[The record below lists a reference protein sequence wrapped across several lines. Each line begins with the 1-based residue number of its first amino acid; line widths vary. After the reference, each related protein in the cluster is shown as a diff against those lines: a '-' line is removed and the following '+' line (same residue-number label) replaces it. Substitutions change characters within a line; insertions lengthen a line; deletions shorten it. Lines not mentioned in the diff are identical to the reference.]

1 MLQITQKP
9 SPIVLCILDGWGIAQ
24 DSPGNAITRA
34 SPANFN
40 NMWFSYPHA
49 LLVASGQAVGLP
61 EGQVGNSEVG
71 HINIGAGRVVFQ
83 DLLRVNNAIAD
94 GTFFDNVAFHLAVE
108 HINKHS
114 SQIHLAGLV
123 GLGSVHSSVEH
134 LYALLQLLQK
144 NNVKSSRI
152 KLHLFT
158 DGRDSPPTSGKS
170 YIAQL
175 SERLAKSDLGQ
186 IATIAGRYYA
196 MDRDNRWDR
205 TAKSY
210 QCLLGKSGNKGI
222 DPVAVLDKSYAQNTT
237 DEFVIPTII
246 VDGSGTPIGKVEEN
260 DAMIFFNYRPDRARK
275 LTKAFVLEDKDLKS
289 VKTHSGEKIKTFDR
303 GPKVKNLFF
312 VSLTRYEKAL
322 PVNKVA
328 FEPEEVT
335 MPLSGVFSERN
346 ARQLHIAETE
356 KYAHVTYFFNGG
368 FEKPFQGEDR
378 ILVASPKVASY
389 VEKPEMSA
397 AEITKK
403 FLAKLDEK
411 VYTFIVIN
419 YANADMVGHSGDI
432 SATIKGVQA
441 IDFQLGIISKA
452 ITSAGGAL
460 IITADHG
467 NAEEMI
473 NPRTGKADT
482 EHNLSPVP
490 ALFIFNELKGQNRQ
504 LPQGLLADIA
514 PTILAAL
521 QIPKPSTMTGRS
533 LL

>member
-1 MLQITQKP
+1 
-9 SPIVLCILDGWGIAQ
+9 
-24 DSPGNAITRA
+24 
-34 SPANFN
+34 
-40 NMWFSYPHA
+40 
-49 LLVASGQAVGLP
+49 
-61 EGQVGNSEVG
+61 
-71 HINIGAGRVVFQ
+71 
-83 DLLRVNNAIAD
+83 
-94 GTFFDNVAFHLAVE
+94 
-108 HINKHS
+108 
-114 SQIHLAGLV
+114 
-123 GLGSVHSSVEH
+123 
-134 LYALLQLLQK
+134 
-144 NNVKSSRI
+144 
-152 KLHLFT
+152 
-158 DGRDSPPTSGKS
+158 
-170 YIAQL
+170 
-175 SERLAKSDLGQ
+175 
-186 IATIAGRYYA
+186 
-196 MDRDNRWDR
+196 
-205 TAKSY
+205 
-210 QCLLGKSGNKGI
+210 
-222 DPVAVLDKSYAQNTT
+222 
-237 DEFVIPTII
+237 
-246 VDGSGTPIGKVEEN
+246 
-260 DAMIFFNYRPDRARK
+260 
-275 LTKAFVLEDKDLKS
+275 
-289 VKTHSGEKIKTFDR
+289 
-303 GPKVKNLFF
+303 
-312 VSLTRYEKAL
+312 
-322 PVNKVA
+322 
-328 FEPEEVT
+328 
-335 MPLSGVFSERN
+335 MPLSRVFSERN